1 MNTKESRR
9 VFNLAI
15 SKKGNRF
22 DIVRYNNGFDNQPD
36 IILKNICKEDLQ
48 AKFNRAIELI
58 GSTMKEWG
66 VFLRPDSRNRLV
78 ELVLIIEDSGINTSD
93 IKIQENGLIYFKT
106 KGETD
111 ETTEK
116 NVESVLRDGGF
127 EYNEDTITIVRGDAI
142 LPDKSASVNEI
153 GFEYP
158 STNTVYQKTT
168 KDNID
173 TKIDPQPPFDERE
186 KQEYEAL
193 KLYPVLQENPELKAR
208 FDYLNKKYGYVQ
220 HSPSIDSNDIDP
232 IERVEPKVDK
242 VEVYL
247 ERLTKNFSSAQE
259 LLQDMITNGISVEE
273 IKEFNKSNPK
283 ELAKHI
289 G

>member
-1 MNTKESRR
+1 MRVYDKQEKKWMPRDEFFMSCFDGDLYHVTKTM
-9 VFNLAI
+9 F
-15 SKKGNRF
+15 GN
-22 DIVRYNNGFDNQPD
+22 Y
-36 IILKNICKEDLQ
+36 K
-48 AKFNRAIELI
+48 
-58 GSTMKEWG
+58 M
-66 VFLRPDSRNRLV
+66 
-78 ELVLIIEDSGINTSD
+78 ELVSSERYITHQCLGFSD
-93 IKIQENGLIYFKT
+93 M
-106 KGETD
+106 
-111 ETTEK
+111 
-116 NVESVLRDGGF
+116 DGNLVYEG
-127 EYNEDTITIVRGDAI
+127 DICDAI

-193 KLYPVLQENPELKAR
+193 KLYPVLQGNPELKAR

-220 HSPSIDSNDIDP
+220 HSPSIDANDIDP
-232 IERVEPKVDK
+232 IERVEPKVNK

>member
-1 MNTKESRR
+1 MNTKESRQ

-15 SKKGNRF
+15 LKKGSRF

-48 AKFNRAIELI
+48 TKFNRAIELI

-66 VFLRPDSRNRLV
+66 VFLRPDSRNGLV

-93 IKIQENGLIYFKT
+93 IRIQENGLIYFKT

-111 ETTEK
+111 ELVEK

-127 EYNEDTITIVRGDAI
+127 EYNDDTITVVRGDAI
-142 LPDKSASVNEI
+142 VSDKKASVNEI

-158 STNTVYQKTT
+158 ATNTVYQKTT

-173 TKIDPQPPFDERE
+173 TKIDPQPQFDDRE

-193 KLYPVLQENPELKAR
+193 KLYPVLQGNPELKAR

-220 HSPSIDSNDIDP
+220 HSPSMDANDIDP
-232 IERVEPKVDK
+232 IKEVEPKVNK

-247 ERLTKNFSSAQE
+247 ERLQKNFSSAQE

-273 IKEFNKSNPK
+273 IKEFNKNNPK

>member
-1 MNTKESRR
+1 MNIKESRR

-66 VFLRPDSRNRLV
+66 VFLRPDSRNKLV

-111 ETTEK
+111 ELVEK

-127 EYNEDTITIVRGDAI
+127 EYNDDTITVVRGDAI
-142 LPDKSASVNEI
+142 VSDKKASVNEI

-158 STNTVYQKTT
+158 ATNTVYQKTT

-173 TKIDPQPPFDERE
+173 TRIDPQPQFDDRE

-193 KLYPVLQENPELKAR
+193 KLYPVLQGNPELKAR

-220 HSPSIDSNDIDP
+220 HSPSMDANDTDP
-232 IERVEPKVDK
+232 IKEVEPKVNK

-273 IKEFNKSNPK
+273 IKEFNKNNPK

>member
-142 LPDKSASVNEI
+142 LPDKSASVN
-153 GFEYP
+153 
-158 STNTVYQKTT
+158 
-168 KDNID
+168 
-173 TKIDPQPPFDERE
+173 
-186 KQEYEAL
+186 
-193 KLYPVLQENPELKAR
+193 
-208 FDYLNKKYGYVQ
+208 
-220 HSPSIDSNDIDP
+220 
-232 IERVEPKVDK
+232 
-242 VEVYL
+242 
-247 ERLTKNFSSAQE
+247 
-259 LLQDMITNGISVEE
+259 
-273 IKEFNKSNPK
+273 
-283 ELAKHI
+283 
-289 G
+289 